1 MSKKQIYNV
10 LVAAGMTRE
19 GACGFMGNLQAES
32 GLEAYRLQGD
42 FTANRSTSRAYVA
55 AVTAG
60 ITSKQQFVNDQKG
73 FGLAQWTY
81 HTRKA
86 ALYDFWKA
94 SGEAL
99 DSASMQVAFA
109 LQELRT
115 LSEYSGVWAAL
126 TASHDLYQCAEIVC
140 VKYECPAVNNVDA
153 RFQFA
158 VQIFDELTNDPQP
171 EPEDPGNGDADP
183 IVRMLQACM
192 AQDGAWPEDKIDGVK
207 TPEFRA
213 AIVDYAADVA
223 SC

>member
-1 MSKKQIYNV
+1 MSTKTIYDA

-19 GACGFMGNLQAES
+19 GACGLMGNFQAES
-32 GLEAYRLQGD
+32 GCEAGRLQGD
-42 FTANRSTSRAYVA
+42 FSPYRTTSRAYVA
-55 AVTAG
+55 AVTTG
-60 ITSKQQFVNDQKG
+60 ITSKQQFGSDQKG

-81 HTRKA
+81 PTRKA

-99 DSASMQVAFA
+99 DSAAMQIAFA

-115 LSEYSGVWAAL
+115 LPEYSGVWAVL

-158 VQIFDELTNDPQP
+158 VRFFDELAAGPQP
-171 EPEDPGNGDADP
+171 EPEDPDKGVADP
-183 IVRMLQACM
+183 VVRMLQACM
-192 AQDGAWPEDKIDGVK
+192 AQDKAWPEDKIDGVK

-213 AIVDYAADVA
+213 AIVDYAAAVS